1 MTSPT
6 KFYHVIQITLY
17 VCSCDQSLVSETFLW
32 QKLSQPQFYKDL
44 TKKTR
49 FFEGWSWFKL
59 NNLWLAVGT
68 NLEFHTSVIKGLKL
82 KVRKFWG
89 LIPTF
94 VEVTGEKLVGGT
106 FWVTSPPS
114 TPSWIEL
121 SSLMDY
127 INISTWNKKNNICRK
142 KQGSNSREISHKELH
157 MMPNSNRNYKELL
170 ESKWSFFI
178 WKILLSQKWLSITF
192 INFHFLRWEYWP

>member
-1 MTSPT
+1 MTGSRYKLGISYKCDKRLKT
-6 KFYHVIQITLY
+6 KSQKVLGANSY
-17 VCSCDQSLVSETFLW
+17 VCRGYRGKTGRGDFLG
-32 QKLSQPQFYKDL
+32 DL
-44 TKKTR
+44 
-49 FFEGWSWFKL
+49 
-59 NNLWLAVGT
+59 
-68 NLEFHTSVIKGLKL
+68 
-82 KVRKFWG
+82 
-89 LIPTF
+89 
-94 VEVTGEKLVGGT
+94 
-106 FWVTSPPS
+106 PPS

-142 KQGSNSREISHKELH
+142 KQGSNRREISHKELH